1 MRAASNAAVGLLLV
15 LAGCRAAAPLP
26 PAGVWAAEPAE
37 PYWEQDDAF
46 LQARAVAAGGAP
58 SATPALDALAALAAA
73 TTPEL
78 TLRGLL
84 EPLARPTPPARLRPG
99 DLLAL
104 DVYGRP
110 ELGGERRVG
119 ADGRIS
125 MFAAGPLEVGGLTEA
140 EAARAVEE
148 VLRGVA
154 RMPQVQVRVLEPAPA
169 AVRVVGRVAGGGGSA
184 PLPPERALDVLD
196 LIALSGGLLDDAAA
210 DRLTL
215 LREDDGRSRGFHFT
229 YDELLAARPAGFTAP
244 LRPDD
249 VLVVPRLPEVHVFG
263 QVGRQ
268 GAFPLRPAA
277 TIGSLLVQA
286 GGLTP
291 GASARDVRVLR
302 GEAAD
307 APAALDQALAAGD
320 VVFVPQ
326 RRRVFLVGRGLNT
339 SGPLDLPGTGLT
351 VVQALAAAG
360 WVTKRADLDG
370 VEVLR
375 YLRGQATRFAV
386 PLREILDGDR
396 RDADYPLQPGDVLH
410 VPEGA
415 W

>member
-1 MRAASNAAVGLLLV
+1 MRVASNAALGLLLV

-26 PAGVWAAEPAE
+26 PAGAWAAEPAD

-46 LQARAVAAGGAP
+46 LQARAVATGGAP
-58 SATPALDALAALAAA
+58 SATPALDALAALAAV

-78 TLRGLL
+78 TLRDLL

-104 DVYGRP
+104 EVYGRP

-125 MFAAGPLEVGGLTEA
+125 MFAADPLEVGGLTEA
-140 EAARAVEE
+140 EAAGAVAA

-154 RMPQVQVRVLEPAPA
+154 RMPQVQVRVLEPASS
-169 AVRVVGRVAGGGGSA
+169 AVRVVGRVADGGGSA
-184 PLPPERALDVLD
+184 PLPPERALDLLD
-196 LIALSGGLLDDAAA
+196 LIARSGGLLDDADA

-249 VLVVPRLPEVHVFG
+249 VLVVPRLPEVHLFG
-263 QVGRQ
+263 QVDRQ

-286 GGLTP
+286 GGLAP

-302 GEAAD
+302 GAAD
-307 APAALDQALAAGD
+307 APAALEQPLAAGD

-326 RRRVFLVGRGLNT
+326 RRRVFLVGRGLNA

-375 YLRGQATRFAV
+375 YHRGQATRFAV